1 MIEAYEVQDERRQ
14 GYVFQYLCENP
25 LVESLHLLQTVL
37 ARANRMLA
45 KKHIQESKW
54 GHRLTPD
61 KTVRGRLVATDLASP
76 SEGLPSVVI
85 DGQELTWKEFGQL
98 FVAEGGYQFKLQ
110 IVDPADDVH

>member
-1 MIEAYEVQDERRQ
+1 MIEAYEVQNDQRK

-45 KKHIQESKW
+45 KQHIQKSKF
-54 GHRLTPD
+54 GHRLTSD
-61 KTVRGRLVATDLASP
+61 KTVRGRLVSQNLDSP
-76 SEGLPSVVI
+76 SEGLPSVII

-110 IVDPADDVH
+110 VVDPTDDVD